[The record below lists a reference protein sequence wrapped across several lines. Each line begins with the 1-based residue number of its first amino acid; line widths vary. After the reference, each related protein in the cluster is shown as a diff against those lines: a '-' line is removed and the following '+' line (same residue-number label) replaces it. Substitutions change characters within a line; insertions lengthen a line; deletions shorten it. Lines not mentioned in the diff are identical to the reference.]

1 MKRIS
6 VCMPALTLLSAVV
19 APAPAQTPTLAD
31 VFTRVK
37 DSVVV
42 VRTIQK
48 EKLPWGGPEKLSIP
62 GLGSG
67 VLISPDHVLTASH
80 VIQTAQEI
88 QVEFPGGEKLKAK
101 VLASAAYADVALLKL
116 ERAPSRP
123 SLARLGDSDRVRVGE
138 QIFIVGA
145 PLGISHTLTVG
156 HISARREADSL
167 PGMFLRAEMLQ
178 TDAAIN
184 QGNSGGPM
192 FNMAGEVIGV
202 VSSMLSRSGG
212 YEGLGFVITS
222 NLARRLV
229 VDAHTPWSGFE
240 GFLLEG
246 DLARAFNLPQSEG
259 VLVQRV
265 AEGSPAERAGLL
277 PGSLDAVIEGQPV
290 RIGGDIILGVN
301 GIGLADEGGFERIQ
315 KMLAA
320 IAPGEKIRL
329 VVLRGGRRVD
339 LETTAVAP

>member
-6 VCMPALTLLSAVV
+6 VCIPALALLSA
-19 APAPAQTPTLAD
+19 AATPAQTPSLAD

-48 EKLPWGGPEKLSIP
+48 EELPWGGPEKLSVP

-80 VIQTAQEI
+80 VIQTALQI
-88 QVEFPGGEKLKAK
+88 QVELPGGEKINAK
-101 VLASAAYADVALLKL
+101 TLASAAYADVALLKL
-116 ERAPSRP
+116 ERVPSKP
-123 SLARLGDSDRVRVGE
+123 SFAKLGDSDRVRVGE
-138 QIFIVGA
+138 EIFIVGA

-167 PGMFLRAEMLQ
+167 PGMFLKAELLQ

-192 FNMAGEVIGV
+192 FNLAGEVIGV

-229 VDAHTPWSGFE
+229 VDARTPWSGFE

-246 DLARAFNLPQSEG
+246 ELAKAFNLPQAEG

-265 AEGSPAERAGLL
+265 AEGSPAERAGLI
-277 PGSLDAVIEGQPV
+277 PGSLDAVIEGRPV
-290 RIGGDIILGVN
+290 RLGGDVILGVN
-301 GIGLADEGGFERIQ
+301 GIGLSEKDGFERIQ
-315 KMLAA
+315 KMLTTL
-320 IAPGEKIRL
+320 APGEKIR
-329 VVLRGGRRVD
+329 VGILREGKRID
-339 LETTAVAP
+339 LEVVPVVP